1 MSLVQFY
8 WKRTVKIKFR
18 RFVYILILIAM
29 AKNFN
34 PELNVQKLDCNN
46 L

>member
-18 RFVYILILIAM
+18 IFVYILIVIAI
-29 AKNFN
+29 AQNVN
-34 PELNVQKLDCNN
+34 PELNVQKLVCNN